1 MNITVYLG
9 ASEGNDPSFQ
19 EITEQLGT
27 WIGSHGHHLI
37 YGGSKI
43 GLMGILADAAL
54 RAGGHVTGVEPQMF
68 VDAVAQHEGIDEL
81 IVTRDMTERKKILV
95 DRADAYIALPG
106 GSGTLEEIA
115 DSISAVKL
123 RHFSDPV
130 HAARSK
136 PIILVNWQGFYEPL
150 RRMLAVMVRS
160 GFLDA
165 ETADSISCISAVREL
180 DKLLP

>member
-19 EITEQLGT
+19 KITEQLGT

-106 GSGTLEEIA
+106 GSGTL
-115 DSISAVKL
+115 DSCSRKARAWNDRMILSCVRLMKAAV
-123 RHFSDPV
+123 SV
-130 HAARSK
+130 TTM
-136 PIILVNWQGFYEPL
+136 PL
-150 RRMLAVMVRS
+150 
-160 GFLDA
+160 
-165 ETADSISCISAVREL
+165 
-180 DKLLP
+180 